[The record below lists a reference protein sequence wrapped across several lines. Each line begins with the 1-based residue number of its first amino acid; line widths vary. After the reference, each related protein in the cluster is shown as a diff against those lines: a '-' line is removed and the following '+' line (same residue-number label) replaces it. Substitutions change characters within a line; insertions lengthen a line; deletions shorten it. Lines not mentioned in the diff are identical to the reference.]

1 MRAPVCLRRRQCL
14 LVVGAAAS
22 LALPALSRSAQL
34 LRFGH
39 TDTPNGTRQAAGD
52 FFAQRLR
59 ALSGGEMQVAVFH
72 SGQWG
77 TDPQAVE
84 RLVAGTLDFTVSAT
98 GSYAALNKALDLA
111 MLPYLV
117 RSYEQGWALYD
128 RSEWFRR
135 QFAKLPAQGLRV
147 LSTFEAGFRSFTTRE
162 AIPTLESLRGKKMR
176 TFRNAMME
184 ATLAA
189 LGLEPQ
195 VMPVTEVYLAIQK
208 GQVFGQENPVD
219 TIYSQRFH
227 EVAPHVTLTQ
237 HVYSPIP
244 LTVSEQRWAAW
255 SEAQRKWVE
264 RAARDAS
271 RFSRESVL
279 QDEQRLLAR
288 MTEQGAKIHR
298 PDLEP
303 WQRAVSSVYEGARK
317 SHGADADALIEQ
329 ARSIREGRLPP

>member
-1 MRAPVCLRRRQCL
+1 MNKPLFVRRRQL
-14 LVVGAAAS
+14 LLAGAACS
-22 LALPALSRSAQL
+22 LALPGRGRAAQL
-34 LRFGH
+34 LRFNH
-39 TDTPNGTRQAAGD
+39 TDTPNGTRQAAAD
-52 FFAQRLR
+52 FFARRVR
-59 ALSGGEMQVAVFH
+59 ALSGGEMHVAVFH

-117 RSYEQGWALYD
+117 RTYEQGWALYD
-128 RSEWFRR
+128 RSAWFTR

-147 LSTFEAGFRSFTTRE
+147 LATFEAGFRSFTTRE
-162 AIPTLESLRGKKMR
+162 RIGTLESLRGKKMR

-184 ATLAA
+184 ATLGA

-195 VMPVTEVYLAIQK
+195 VIPVTEVYLAIQK
-208 GQVFGQENPVD
+208 GQVFGQENPID

-227 EVAPHVTLTQ
+227 EVAPFITLTQ

-244 LTVSEQRWAAW
+244 LTVSEQRWTSW
-255 SEAQRKWVE
+255 SEPQRRLVE
-264 RAARDAS
+264 QAAREAS
-271 RFSRESVL
+271 RYSRESVI

-288 MTEQGAKIHR
+288 MTEQGAKVTR

-303 WQRAVSSVYEGARK
+303 WQQAVASVYEGARK
-317 SHGADADALIEQ
+317 TFGADADALIEQ
-329 ARSIREGRLPP
+329 ARAIREAR